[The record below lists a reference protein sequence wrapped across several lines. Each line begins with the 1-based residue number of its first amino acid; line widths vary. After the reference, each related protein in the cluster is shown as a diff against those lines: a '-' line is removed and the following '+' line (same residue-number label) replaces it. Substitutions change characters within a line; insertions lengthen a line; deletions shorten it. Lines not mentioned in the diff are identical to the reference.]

1 MAQRTAGGAEYLNMT
16 TGATASANA
25 ISCSTILMSVTVFL
39 ALRAKHRLIVEGTHP
54 RVTSLTSGIDA
65 VRQIGVTEINYARSS
80 AG

>member
-1 MAQRTAGGAEYLNMT
+1 
-16 TGATASANA
+16 
-25 ISCSTILMSVTVFL
+25 MSVTVFL